1 MGEWG
6 AQKVQDFLITQILFD
21 HTNTYIE
28 EFYIYKKIGQAN
40 TQFYKTI
47 IGD

>member
-6 AQKVQDFLITQILFD
+6 AQKVQDFLITQIL
-21 HTNTYIE
+21 TKSYIE